1 MGSNTHIKHRDMPLI
16 WSQQEIIPARGRWG
30 TWAWQGSL
38 MRISKREVGVVP
50 DVCFTKPAQH
60 TSTSE
65 HHRLAP
71 DLCPLTPAWQKQCGD
86 CQTHQYRPPRFPQ
99 KGLSRCRGHLS
110 ACSLFCWLARRFLIF
125 ELLMRRRGGGTIR
138 GFVWVCVKDTAPF
151 TVTFTAGGKVLLPT
165 PFASILAVSSKGAWL
180 TTKPSRGN
188 EKGGGGAPL
197 KAHEWTLSNPL
208 GVYSITWQSVTRCMW
223 KKHDVLEKS
232 PLRWWSTCVW
242 RATRCVLNASSD
254 MQHWMRSSKNRC
266 QCLQLFTREK
276 QPGLVLKT
284 KTRHPRKQRLTS
296 KTRAIPAQSSS

>member
-1 MGSNTHIKHRDMPLI
+1 MRTAPHLHCYATRKETRDGKPSLTSSVYLRVSRFQTSVQSWPNFAETSQECSNTLCMGSNTHIKHRDMPLI

-110 ACSLFCWLARRFLIF
+110 ACSLFC
-125 ELLMRRRGGGTIR
+125 
-138 GFVWVCVKDTAPF
+138 
-151 TVTFTAGGKVLLPT
+151 
-165 PFASILAVSSKGAWL
+165 
-180 TTKPSRGN
+180 
-188 EKGGGGAPL
+188 
-197 KAHEWTLSNPL
+197 
-208 GVYSITWQSVTRCMW
+208 
-223 KKHDVLEKS
+223 
-232 PLRWWSTCVW
+232 
-242 RATRCVLNASSD
+242 
-254 MQHWMRSSKNRC
+254 
-266 QCLQLFTREK
+266 
-276 QPGLVLKT
+276 
-284 KTRHPRKQRLTS
+284 
-296 KTRAIPAQSSS
+296 